1 MHHLIA
7 LVLGFGGKPPPPSP
21 SGGALGGAIDMQ
33 GAQYSAI
40 NALRTGN
47 VIFDM
52 CVAMLVPLL
61 FKLLFTDSK
70 ALLVKLY
77 NLIFGPGS
85 RESADCIRTIAFQS
99 VGSSLTGREHK
110 NHVLQKAITL
120 YMTHIQVPFNKK
132 SQVSLTAVHDTS
144 VGMGPVD
151 RYDPLARYRL
161 TFGAPE
167 NEWVTVEPGL
177 QFMQKTQREGRGG
190 GDDDD
195 DFGGSSQGITRET
208 IVFEFKATARDG
220 PERIDAFIDKSLRW
234 YKAEVQKMRDDC
246 RYMYTMVSNAS
257 AGWSVTATS
266 ATSKKSGGGGDDST
280 GFKYKRYKLS
290 DQKTFASI
298 FFRERETILKLL
310 ADFESK
316 SGKYGIPGYPHKLGL
331 LLHGPPGTGKTSL
344 IKALAHHT
352 GRSIINIPLA
362 RLSTNQQLMDLMYDL
377 KLSVAGQDMAIQL
390 SFKDVI
396 FVMEDVDAASSIVH
410 RREPEVKP
418 ADATPRMTKT
428 TVEVSRPDPSV
439 PGGVRVEK
447 VTREIST
454 DASSATPPEP
464 GTPSK
469 PAPAAGGGFAK
480 TTSTASAATATL
492 PPAHEAGHAAAA
504 DAGAAEAMS
513 SQVVEKLMRQAEPDE
528 GVVAAPGAVTAA
540 GGNTGRY
547 DPDAMLAKMS
557 KFLNDGDEL
566 NLAGLLN
573 VLDGVVDTPERILVM
588 VRPRM
593 SLSRAPLLTP
603 PCTAPAKRPTCLTH
617 LRRRNVRR
625 AQTSNHPE
633 KLDPALIRPGRI
645 DKQLYLGFMRATEG
659 VQMVEHYFGIEL
671 SAAQRERVLQ
681 LLPEEG
687 GGLALTPAALEQACA
702 EHDDVDA
709 MLDSLLQRM
718 SGPML
723 VPARAASTAVTRQPS
738 RW

>member
-1 MHHLIA
+1 MF
-7 LVLGFGGKPPPPSP
+7 GGGGKPPPPSP
-21 SGGALGGAIDMQ
+21 SGGGLGGGIDMQ

-61 FKLLFTDSK
+61 FKLLFSDSK
-70 ALLVKLY
+70 ALLVRLY
-77 NLIFGPGS
+77 TLLFGPGS
-85 RESADCIRTIAFQS
+85 RESTDCIRAIAFQS

-195 DFGGSSQGITRET
+195 DFGGGGGGQGITRET
-208 IVFEFKATARDG
+208 IVFEFKASARDG
-220 PERIDAFIDKSLRW
+220 PERIDAFIDKALRW

-257 AGWSVTATS
+257 SGWSATATS
-266 ATSKKSGGGGDDST
+266 ATSKKSGGGGGGDESA

-290 DQKTFASI
+290 DQKTFESI

-310 ADFESK
+310 ADFSSK
-316 SGKYGIPGYPHKLGL
+316 RGKYGIPGYPHKLGL

-410 RREPEVKP
+410 RREPEPKP
-418 ADATPRMTKT
+418 AAAAEAATAPRTTKT

-439 PGGVRVEK
+439 PGGTRVEK

-454 DASSATPPEP
+454 DAAASSASASATPPEP
-464 GTPSK
+464 GTPSNR
-469 PAPAAGGGFAK
+469 AATAGLAK
-480 TTSTASAATATL
+480 TTTAAAATA
-492 PPAHEAGHAAAA
+492 AAAGPPLT
-504 DAGAAEAMS
+504 DTAGAAEAMS
-513 SQVVEKLMRQAEPDE
+513 SQVERLLMRQAAEPDE
-528 GVVAAPGAVTAA
+528 LGVIAAPATMAA
-540 GGNTGRY
+540 GGGGGGGGGGRY

-588 VRPRM
+588 
-593 SLSRAPLLTP
+593 
-603 PCTAPAKRPTCLTH
+603 
-617 LRRRNVRR
+617 
-625 AQTSNHPE
+625 TSNHPE

-645 DKQLYLGFMRATEG
+645 DKQLYLGFLRAPEAA
-659 VQMVEHYFGIEL
+659 QMCAHYFGTEL
-671 SAAQRERVLQ
+671 SEAQAERVAL

-687 GGLALTPAALEQACA
+687 GGLVLTPAALEQACA

-709 MLDSLLQRM
+709 MLDSMLARM
-718 SGPML
+718 TGPML
-723 VPARAASTAVTRQPS
+723 VPGRAGSTAVARQPS